1 MRINLAKIQKRIT
14 RRDDKVFGII
24 NYDVGNDYP
33 QKVTDIVNGSGV
45 AVSCLDIFKKFVTG
59 KGFSDASFGETILDG
74 EHLTADKFHRK
85 ISKDFTSKGG
95 FAVHFNFNLLGQVVS
110 WSHIPFAHCRLA
122 IDKNIETGKEEI
134 TKIAV
139 YDDWSRERSKKID
152 KADIDYIHLFDTRP
166 EVVMQQIIDAGG
178 IEQYK
183 GQVLYFGQ
191 DGELVYPLAPYD
203 SELEDIETD
212 GQIKLFKYRNIS
224 GSFMASHLLVTYGQ
238 FEDGGNNSAGTAPAL
253 GGVRPT
259 TASDQESAFIAQI
272 KEFQGAENFNR
283 VMHIE
288 AETPEQ
294 KPELIPFTHQNND
307 KLFEYHEKS
316 TQDNIR
322 KVFIIP
328 TVFIEAISG
337 SLGLS
342 AQLKDAFTFYN
353 RITLDEREI
362 LQEVYKFLF
371 KDYFPAATFEI
382 TEIKFNAN
390 NLEVKDVLDVVSL
403 NEKREMVGL
412 PEQKNTTDTI
422 SLAQKIGVG
431 GTQSMQSILVD
442 TVLTRDQKAG
452 TLKVLF
458 GLTDEQIDLMLP
470 VVETVTP

>member
-1 MRINLAKIQKRIT
+1 
-14 RRDDKVFGII
+14 
-24 NYDVGNDYP
+24 
-33 QKVTDIVNGSGV
+33 
-45 AVSCLDIFKKFVTG
+45 
-59 KGFSDASFGETILDG
+59 
-74 EHLTADKFHRK
+74 
-85 ISKDFTSKGG
+85 
-95 FAVHFNFNLLGQVVS
+95 
-110 WSHIPFAHCRLA
+110 
-122 IDKNIETGKEEI
+122 
-134 TKIAV
+134 
-139 YDDWSRERSKKID
+139 
-152 KADIDYIHLFDTRP
+152 
-166 EVVMQQIIDAGG
+166 
-178 IEQYK
+178 
-183 GQVLYFGQ
+183 
-191 DGELVYPLAPYD
+191 
-203 SELEDIETD
+203 
-212 GQIKLFKYRNIS
+212 
-224 GSFMASHLLVTYGQ
+224 MASHLLVTYGQ

-458 GLTDEQIDLMLP
+458 GLTDEQINLMLP